1 MNIHKDSAGC
11 VTENHILG
19 KGFIVFDIIEGNDMG
34 QMSYSMPQYQNN
46 KCKILGGYW
55 NYTVKNN
62 KDEKVWEGWWN
73 SNEEF
78 DNTMIDLG
86 MINKMDLEKELK
98 ELVTS
103 EFSYDLSMYEDEGK

>member
-19 KGFIVFDIIEGNDMG
+19 KGFIVFGIIEGNDMG

-86 MINKMDLEKELK
+86 MINDKQN
-98 ELVTS
+98 
-103 EFSYDLSMYEDEGK
+103 GKN